1 MRPSHRIRT
10 LLATLLLIGLAGAG
24 SPPAVS
30 QEEPTAEFGDQ
41 VSVGYV
47 LVPVIVRS
55 GTGYAKN
62 LDEKDFRLLVDGR
75 PVRIESFERRAEAP
89 ASVVFLQ
96 DLSGSMENAGKIEIS
111 REVVRFFLRTAVPGD
126 EFALAT
132 FAGGAR
138 HVEVPFTDNRA
149 SLAEAVTGW
158 EAYGTTALHDAV
170 AWVPEISLEG
180 RNPKRFAILITDG
193 VDNAS
198 QIPPEQARE
207 IVRSAQLPVYVLG
220 LQPSDLPRLPKP
232 AATAGAAPGT
242 PAVSEAEAQAQ
253 AVYRYAD
260 LLRELAVSTG
270 GRYFSI
276 SGPDDLREVL
286 TGIINDFRHQYVL
299 GFATGDGPSRYRT
312 LTVEVSGRKRPVLF
326 RRGYKGPPPPSPT
339 GG

>member
-1 MRPSHRIRT
+1 MRELSRTRT
-10 LLATLLLIGLAGAG
+10 LLAVLLLTGLAGAV
-24 SPPAVS
+24 PPPGIS
-30 QEEPTAEFGDQ
+30 QEEPAAEFGEQ

-55 GTGYAKN
+55 GTGYARN
-62 LDEKDFRLLVDGR
+62 LDQEDFKLLVDGR
-75 PVRIESFERRAEAP
+75 PARIESFERRAEAP

-111 REVVRFFLRTAVPGD
+111 REVVRFFLKTAVEGD
-126 EFALAT
+126 EFSLAT
-132 FAGGAR
+132 FAGGIR
-138 HVEVPFTDNRA
+138 QVEVPFTGNRA
-149 SLAEAVTGW
+149 TLAEAVTGW

-220 LQPSDLPRLPKP
+220 LQPSDLPRAPKP
-232 AATAGAAPGT
+232 APAANGAAA
-242 PAVSEAEAQAQ
+242 PATEAEAQAQ

-260 LLRELAVSTG
+260 LLQELAASTG
-270 GRYFSI
+270 GRYYSI

-286 TGIINDFRHQYVL
+286 TGIIKDFRHQYVL
-299 GFATGDGPSRYRT
+299 GFATGEGPSRYRA
-312 LTVEVSGRKRPVLF
+312 LTVEVRGRNRPVLF
-326 RRGYKGPPPPSPT
+326 RRGYQGPPPPSPT

>member
-1 MRPSHRIRT
+1 MRALHRTRT
-10 LLATLLLIGLAGAG
+10 LLAALLLTGFAGAV
-24 SPPAVS
+24 PPPGHS
-30 QEEPTAEFGDQ
+30 QEEPPPAAEFGDQ

-55 GTGYAKN
+55 GAGYAKN
-62 LDEKDFRLLVDGR
+62 LDEEDFRLLVDGR

-111 REVVRFFLRTAVPGD
+111 REVVRFFLKTAMPGD

-132 FAGGAR
+132 FTGGTR
-138 HVEVPFTDNRA
+138 HVEVPFTGNRA
-149 SLAEAVTGW
+149 ALAEAVAGW

-198 QIPPEQARE
+198 RIPPEQARE

-232 AATAGAAPGT
+232 AAGGPVSPET
-242 PAVSEAEAQAQ
+242 SEAEAQAQ

-260 LLRELAVSTG
+260 LLRELAAATG
-270 GRYFSI
+270 GRYYSV
-276 SGPDDLREVL
+276 SGPDDLRRIL
-286 TGIINDFRHQYVL
+286 TGIIQDFRHQYVL

-312 LTVEVSGRKRPVLF
+312 FSVEVRGRHRPVLF
-326 RRGYKGPPPPSPT
+326 RRGYKGPPPPSPK